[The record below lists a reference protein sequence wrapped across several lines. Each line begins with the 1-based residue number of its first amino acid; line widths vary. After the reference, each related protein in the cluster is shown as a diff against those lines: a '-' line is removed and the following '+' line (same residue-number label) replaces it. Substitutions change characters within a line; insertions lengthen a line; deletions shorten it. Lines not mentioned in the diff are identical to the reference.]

1 MIKKAF
7 ALTVLGMFCAF
18 GLPCAPG
25 QASAQWAITCG
36 TIAHDEAKAI
46 LRASDGGHVVLGQ
59 TWSVNSDMNF
69 WIVKLDESG
78 HPVWQKEYGGSGED
92 IPQSITSTSDGGY
105 VVAAS
110 TRSFGAGESDI
121 WVVKLNFRGE
131 IEWQRSFG
139 STETEIP
146 SDIQQTV
153 DGGYIIAAIR
163 SSSTYTG
170 FRWWLLKLDSTGNID
185 WQKIY
190 DPGHDGLVHSIQQTL
205 DGGYIVA
212 GTVYARNGDFLIL
225 GLKESGDI
233 EWQKSFGLD
242 TNGDEH
248 IEMNPIIKQTSDGG
262 FIVAGQ
268 SILGSQNQ
276 IWAAKL
282 DASRNIEWQK
292 KYSTVGDYVFTSLIE
307 KTEGGYI
314 LGGWRGCI
322 GGESGTQSFDGWIM
336 EIDSS
341 GDIQWQRTYGGPTS
355 SDNDKINSIVQTPD
369 GGYIAAG
376 FTESFDLA
384 GGDAWVLRLSEDGSL
399 EGCAAVN
406 IWSGNSSDTSEIGV
420 EITVGVTTTGTV
432 TQDTVVAAEPFSL
445 VFHDGC
451 KYYSNMVQLPETG
464 QTTSYHERDDGAL
477 KTGVEWPA
485 PRFTDNGDGTITDN
499 LTGLMWLKDCACL
512 GERPW
517 EEALTTVSDLNSNPD
532 SYSCQ
537 DYTASY
543 RDWRMPNRKELLSMI
558 DRSRTNPALPL
569 GHPFVRISTDYSVW
583 SSSTYAGSTGSAW
596 SFSMRFGLMWHT
608 SKSYSRAVWAVRS
621 IPSECKADF
630 DHDGDVDG
638 IDLVVFAQSFLTTE
652 APEFILEMFA
662 REFGTTSCPLLP

>member
-46 LRASDGGHVVLGQ
+46 LRASDGGYVVLGQ

-153 DGGYIIAAIR
+153 HGGYIIAAIR

-190 DPGHDGLVHSIQQTL
+190 DTGHDGLVHSIQQTL

-242 TNGDEH
+242 TNGKEH

-276 IWAAKL
+276 IWAVKL

-292 KYSTVGDYVFTSLIE
+292 NILQLEIMFLPPSLKKLKVATS
-307 KTEGGYI
+307 
-314 LGGWRGCI
+314 
-322 GGESGTQSFDGWIM
+322 
-336 EIDSS
+336 
-341 GDIQWQRTYGGPTS
+341 
-355 SDNDKINSIVQTPD
+355 
-369 GGYIAAG
+369 
-376 FTESFDLA
+376 
-384 GGDAWVLRLSEDGSL
+384 
-399 EGCAAVN
+399 
-406 IWSGNSSDTSEIGV
+406 
-420 EITVGVTTTGTV
+420 
-432 TQDTVVAAEPFSL
+432 
-445 VFHDGC
+445 
-451 KYYSNMVQLPETG
+451 
-464 QTTSYHERDDGAL
+464 
-477 KTGVEWPA
+477 
-485 PRFTDNGDGTITDN
+485 
-499 LTGLMWLKDCACL
+499 
-512 GERPW
+512 
-517 EEALTTVSDLNSNPD
+517 
-532 SYSCQ
+532 
-537 DYTASY
+537 
-543 RDWRMPNRKELLSMI
+543 
-558 DRSRTNPALPL
+558 
-569 GHPFVRISTDYSVW
+569 
-583 SSSTYAGSTGSAW
+583 
-596 SFSMRFGLMWHT
+596 
-608 SKSYSRAVWAVRS
+608 
-621 IPSECKADF
+621 
-630 DHDGDVDG
+630 
-638 IDLVVFAQSFLTTE
+638 
-652 APEFILEMFA
+652 
-662 REFGTTSCPLLP
+662 